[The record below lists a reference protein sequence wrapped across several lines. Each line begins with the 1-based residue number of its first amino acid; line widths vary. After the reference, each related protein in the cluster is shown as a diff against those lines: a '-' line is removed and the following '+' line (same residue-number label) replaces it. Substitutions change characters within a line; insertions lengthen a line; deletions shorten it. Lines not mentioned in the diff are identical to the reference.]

1 MFELGRMKGQGGGQM
16 EWQRARRS
24 QPSRSESLDW
34 SGVQR
39 PHVPGREA
47 TSALAFYVRFLCAPG
62 SSFST
67 SYLAS
72 FRKSISS

>member
-1 MFELGRMKGQGGGQM
+1 MAASPAVATESFGELGLVRG
-16 EWQRARRS
+16 AA
-24 QPSRSESLDW
+24 
-34 SGVQR
+34 

-47 TSALAFYVRFLCAPG
+47 TSALAFYVRFLCAPR